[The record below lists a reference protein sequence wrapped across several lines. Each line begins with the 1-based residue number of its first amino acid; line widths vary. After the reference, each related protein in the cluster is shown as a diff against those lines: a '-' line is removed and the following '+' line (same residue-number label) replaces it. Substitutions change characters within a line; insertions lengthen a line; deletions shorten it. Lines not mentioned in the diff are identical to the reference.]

1 MNKQTTMKNYYTV
14 EFFHGLEGI
23 WKPVG
28 TDTFTELEEAQAYK
42 KAQIEMCGGVV
53 DFRIQ
58 KF

>member
-1 MNKQTTMKNYYTV
+1 MKNYYTV
-14 EFFHGLEGI
+14 EFFHGLQGV

>member
-1 MNKQTTMKNYYTV
+1 MKNYYVV
-14 EFFHGLEGI
+14 EFFHGREAI

-28 TDTFTELEEAQAYK
+28 TNTFTELEKAQAYK
-42 KAQIEMCGGVV
+42 AAQIQMCGGAV

>member
-1 MNKQTTMKNYYTV
+1 MKNYYTV
-14 EFFHGLEGI
+14 EFFHGLHGE

>member
-1 MNKQTTMKNYYTV
+1 MKNYYTV
-14 EFFHGLEGI
+14 EFFHGGEGV

-28 TDTFTELEEAQAYK
+28 TQTFTELEKAQAYK
-42 KAQIEMCGGVV
+42 AAQIQMCSGMV

>member
-1 MNKQTTMKNYYTV
+1 MKNYYTV
-14 EFFHGLEGI
+14 EFFHGLQGE

-28 TDTFTELEEAQAYK
+28 IDTFTELEKAQAYK

>member
-1 MNKQTTMKNYYTV
+1 MKNYYTV
-14 EFFHGLEGI
+14 EFFHGGEAI

-28 TDTFTELEEAQAYK
+28 TNTFTELEEAQAYK
-42 KAQIEMCGGVV
+42 KAQIKMCGGAV